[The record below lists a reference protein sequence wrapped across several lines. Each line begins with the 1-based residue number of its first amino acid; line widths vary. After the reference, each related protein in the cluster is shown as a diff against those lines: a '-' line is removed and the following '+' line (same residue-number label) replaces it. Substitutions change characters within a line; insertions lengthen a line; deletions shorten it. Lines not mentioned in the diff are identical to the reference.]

1 MTELEDLI
9 GIPFQYNGRSTKALD
24 CYGLIKLIYQTKGI
38 ELPDYTAPE
47 DGNAP
52 TIAAMMAAG
61 KTLWQKVDKK
71 PNTVIYMRLGIYHWH
86 VGFYLGDDLFIHT
99 SESTGGVCIERL
111 SAWFNR
117 IEGFYEYAG
126 SAEN

>member
-1 MTELEDLI
+1 MIDYDDLI
-9 GIPFQYNGRSTKALD
+9 GIPFKYNGRSMKALD
-24 CYGLIKLIYQTKGI
+24 CYGLVRLIHQRMGI

-47 DGNAP
+47 DGCAP

-61 KTLWQKVDKK
+61 VHLWRKVEPK
-71 PNTVIYMRLGIYHWH
+71 PNTVIYMRLGIYYWH

-111 SAWFNR
+111 STWRKR

-126 SAEN
+126 KAED